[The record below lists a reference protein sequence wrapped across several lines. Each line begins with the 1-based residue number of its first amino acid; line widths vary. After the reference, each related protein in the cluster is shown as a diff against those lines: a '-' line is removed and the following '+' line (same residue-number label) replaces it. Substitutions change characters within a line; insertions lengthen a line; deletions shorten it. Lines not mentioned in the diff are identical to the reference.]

1 MKRLTVILFVCFS
14 ISFLQAQ
21 DAVKL
26 RDEGNKAMAAQQ
38 FALALAK
45 YEKAL
50 SVWGNK
56 PPDQAMIFS
65 MGACAYRAND
75 MNKSLKYIDMSI
87 AAGHSLDM
95 AYQYRACIMKAQNNN
110 EGYLKTLKDGLAKV
124 PNSKALK
131 ETLAK
136 LYFTEGDKHYH
147 EALEIMKNAIA
158 QVKAGK
164 YSASDKAFKDQNDK
178 ARLDFKEAM
187 KFMNMSLEL
196 NPNDENTKTV
206 KTNCQNQLNMLI

>member
-1 MKRLTVILFVCFS
+1 
-14 ISFLQAQ
+14 
-21 DAVKL
+21 
-26 RDEGNKAMAAQQ
+26 
-38 FALALAK
+38 
-45 YEKAL
+45 
-50 SVWGNK
+50 
-56 PPDQAMIFS
+56 
-65 MGACAYRAND
+65 
-75 MNKSLKYIDMSI
+75 
-87 AAGHSLDM
+87 
-95 AYQYRACIMKAQNNN
+95 MKAQNNN
-110 EGYLKTLKDGLAKV
+110 EGYLKTLKEGLAKV

-164 YSASDKAFKDQNDK
+164 YAASDKAFKDQNDK

-206 KTNCQNQLNMLI
+206 KTNCQNQINMLI